1 MSVVAVNKM
10 AQADALLL
18 IEYLM
23 KQSDDK
29 ETRYEISAY
38 ESKDKL
44 THEKT

>member
-1 MSVVAVNKM
+1 MSVVVVNEI
-10 AQADALLL
+10 AQADALLS

-29 ETRYEISAY
+29 ETRYEISTY